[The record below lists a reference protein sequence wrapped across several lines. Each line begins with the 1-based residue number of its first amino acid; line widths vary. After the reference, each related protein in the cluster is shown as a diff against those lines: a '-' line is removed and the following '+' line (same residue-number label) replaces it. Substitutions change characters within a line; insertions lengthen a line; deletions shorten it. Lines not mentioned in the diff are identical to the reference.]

1 MTKHIHKEHNVN
13 LMLYHLV
20 CPAKYRKKVF
30 SQEVEQT
37 LKDICFDIQQR
48 YEIRFVEIGADEDHV
63 HFLLQSVP
71 MMLPTRMVQTIKS
84 ITAREIFKRRPEV
97 KKMLWGGS
105 FWTSGYY
112 IQTVGKH
119 GNEQV
124 IQTYVQ
130 NQGQHYKNI
139 YRTHVVEQLSMFPS

>member
-1 MTKHIHKEHNVN
+1 MSKHIHKEHNVN

-20 CPAKYRKKVF
+20 CPAKYRKEVF
-30 SQEVEQT
+30 TPEVENT
-37 LKDICFDIQQR
+37 LKDICLDIQQR

-71 MMLPTRMVQTIKS
+71 MMLPTHMVRTIKS
-84 ITAREIFKRRPEV
+84 ITAREIFKRCPEV
-97 KKMLWGGS
+97 KKLLWGGA

-119 GNEQV
+119 GNEDV
-124 IQTYVQ
+124 IKKYVQ
-130 NQGQHYKNI
+130 NQGGQYKNI
-139 YRTHVVEQLSMFPS
+139 HRTTLSEQLSLFS